1 MRPIALYP
9 AILTL
14 ISLNKQMDSLPQC
27 PLFFLLQSS
36 LLSPRR
42 LLSSDISPLNVSLL
56 TSFLLSRTQKKSNL
70 RRRRFR
76 HIGRILGNRL
86 CGFIVLL
93 LMLVFVFMLVLLDG
107 CLGNKL
113 LEEQVVALFF
123 GGSLGLNKSNHG

>member
-14 ISLNKQMDSLPQC
+14 ISLNKQMDNLPQC

-56 TSFLLSRTQKKSNL
+56 TSFLLSRTQTNNL

-76 HIGRILGNRL
+76 HIGRILSNRL

-113 LEEQVVALFF
+113 LEEQIVALFF